1 MKNLTTQKL
10 VLASLMAAMTTVG
23 TMLIKVPAIKGYIH
37 VGDSI
42 VYLCGILL
50 GPVLG
55 GIAAGLGSLIADML
69 LGYAVYAPATFV
81 IKGLDAML
89 VGFIYLRL
97 VSDHASM
104 VQKTVNF
111 VIAVVCGGA
120 IMIGGYFVYEV
131 FLYGTEGAVAGIA
144 YNVTQA
150 VGGGVL
156 AYPLLMAL
164 DKVNLVNKLKDKTS
178 HV

>member
-1 MKNLTTQKL
+1 MKNLRTEKL

-37 VGDSI
+37 IGDSI

-55 GIAAGLGSLIADML
+55 GIAAGLGSFIADML
-69 LGYAVYAPATFV
+69 LGYAVYAPATFM

-89 VGFIYLRL
+89 VGLFTSNCYLMVHRLYKNHEIY
-97 VSDHASM
+97 H
-104 VQKTVNF
+104 
-111 VIAVVCGGA
+111 CGCSWWYCHGWWL
-120 IMIGGYFVYEV
+120 FVYEV
-131 FLYGTEGAVAGIA
+131 FLYGVEGAAAGIA

-150 VGGGVL
+150 VGGGIL
-156 AYPLLMAL
+156 AYPLLIAL
-164 DKVNLVNKLKDKTS
+164 DKVNLVNKIKNKTS

>member
-1 MKNLTTQKL
+1 MKNLRTEKL

-37 VGDSI
+37 IGDSI

-55 GIAAGLGSLIADML
+55 GIAAGLGSFIADML
-69 LGYAVYAPATFV
+69 LGYAVYAPATFM

-89 VGFIYLRL
+89 VGFIYFKLL
-97 VSDHASM
+97 PDGASI
-104 VQKTVNF
+104 VQKTMKF
-111 VIAVVCGGA
+111 IIAVVAGG
-120 IMIGGYFVYEV
+120 IVMVGGYFVYEV
-131 FLYGTEGAVAGIA
+131 FLYGVEGAAAGIA

-150 VGGGVL
+150 VGGGIL
-156 AYPLLMAL
+156 AYPLLIAL
-164 DKVNLVNKLKDKTS
+164 DKVNLVNKIKKKTS

>member
-1 MKNLTTQKL
+1 MKNLSTQKL

-37 VGDSI
+37 IGDSI

-89 VGFIYLRL
+89 VGFIYLKL
-97 VSDHASM
+97 VSDQASF
-104 VQKTVNF
+104 VQKTMSF
-111 VIAVVCGGA
+111 VTAVVCGGA
-120 IMIGGYFVYEV
+120 IMIGGYFVYEI
-131 FLYGTEGAVAGIA
+131 FLYGIEGAMAGIA

-150 VGGGVL
+150 IGGGVL
-156 AYPLLMAL
+156 AYPLLVAL
-164 DKVNLVNKLKDKTS
+164 DRVNLVKKHQSKT
-178 HV
+178 HHI